1 MPPRAT
7 LLGLPTNLINDL
19 LAAKVKAMNAQS
31 KKKRRKKRAIKLE
44 IRAGTT
50 GYRAQL
56 DRTHRFLA
64 RVLSFGPHPYPIEYQ
79 DDVWA
84 FFQNC
89 WHLTD
94 WVEND
99 SELKSD
105 LRKRI
110 RKAWLASTL
119 LNMVC
124 RDMANGT
131 KHLALRK
138 RRRPRAAHAHL
149 RITRYVDCLIDT
161 PTGQRSARDVARECV
176 NEWIQILTAVN
187 LPTNPRPY

>member
-1 MPPRAT
+1 MP
-7 LLGLPTNLINDL
+7 
-19 LAAKVKAMNAQS
+19 AKS
-31 KKKRRKKRAIKLE
+31 RKKRRKKGRIKLE

-56 DRTHRFLA
+56 DRTHRFRA
-64 RVLSFGPHPYPIEYQ
+64 RVLSMGPHPYPIDYQ

-99 SELKSD
+99 TALKSD
-105 LRKRI
+105 VRKRI
-110 RKAWLASTL
+110 HKAWLARTL
-119 LNMVC
+119 LNDVC

-138 RRRPRAAHAHL
+138 RRPPRAAHAHL

-161 PTGQRSARDVARECV
+161 PTGQRSSRDVAKECV
-176 NEWIQILTAVN
+176 DEWVRILAAAY
-187 LPTNPRPY
+187 LPTDPRPY